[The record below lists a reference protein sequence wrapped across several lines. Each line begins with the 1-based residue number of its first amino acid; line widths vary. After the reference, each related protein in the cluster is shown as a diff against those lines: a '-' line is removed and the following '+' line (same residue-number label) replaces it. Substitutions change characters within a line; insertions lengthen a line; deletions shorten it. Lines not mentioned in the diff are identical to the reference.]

1 MFEAHKLAPR
11 AAALFAT
18 QQRWL
23 ISHAALA
30 HYFEPYDRIEPGV
43 SRKRLGL
50 MGPLFGIAS
59 RNTAYALFDEAVKY
73 DVLHVSQDVGAN
85 DERIAVPSSS
95 ALLLVGLWYQQHLEA
110 LDVLD
115 GGQRQAEFID
125 QGARLLAIM
134 QPHVARGLLSSPN
147 LRAPGRVY
155 TVFTWSDSGGWLM
168 DRLVAGMDWTE
179 GQEQQRFVT
188 DVCSITSLAEAVKLS
203 RAHTSRKLSE
213 AQAIGGL
220 GWTGRAGRSPIW
232 ISRGFYEEYAE
243 FQARKLLII
252 DQAYAAS
259 VTAKAK
265 PSEPGA
271 GRVDDPSGCQAD

>member
-1 MFEAHKLAPR
+1 MLAHPAFPRAVRLLAGGMFEAHKLAPR

-85 DERIAVPSSS
+85 DERIAVPSPS

-155 TVFTWSDSGGWLM
+155 TVLYLERFRRLADGPARRGNGLDGG
-168 DRLVAGMDWTE
+168 T
-179 GQEQQRFVT
+179 
-188 DVCSITSLAEAVKLS
+188 
-203 RAHTSRKLSE
+203 RA
-213 AQAIGGL
+213 AAICHRCL
-220 GWTGRAGRSPIW
+220 LDHLAGRSRQAVACAYEPQALRSPGDRRPW
-232 ISRGFYEEYAE
+232 LDRSGRSLANLDISGLFTRNMPSS
-243 FQARKLLII
+243 RR
-252 DQAYAAS
+252 AS
-259 VTAKAK
+259 
-265 PSEPGA
+265 
-271 GRVDDPSGCQAD
+271 C